1 MRIITSALIIAASL
15 ATLACGPRNKDKL
28 EDNELATA
36 EGGKRAGGAEDT
48 RCTAR
53 TSQDEVKRQL
63 FARAAEIRGSN
74 GDNYQRIAGFA
85 LIQIDGATPVTAGS
99 AGGLVECRG
108 HATLRLPSGLKVA
121 GGRTTLG
128 GDIGYSVGAGQRGT
142 VTLGQSDTIAIPL
155 ATLIQNRAAAR
166 APVPAPAADDSSG
179 QPDGREPV
187 REPATAPIDRP
198 RPQPAPS
205 PPPPPEVAND
215 SARPS
220 FDCRRARTSSE
231 RAVCDSASLAALDR
245 TMAAQYR
252 DAAAN
257 GGPEERRLLVQTRNR
272 FLGYRDRCGNDACIA
287 NAYRGRM
294 REIDDIVA
302 GRWRGDR

>member
-1 MRIITSALIIAASL
+1 MRNSSFALILAASL
-15 ATLACGPRNKDKL
+15 AMQACGPRNKDKL

-36 EGGKRAGGAEDT
+36 EGGKSETRAADR
-48 RCTAR
+48 RCTVRA
-53 TSQDEVKRQL
+53 THDEVKRQL

-85 LIQIDGATPVTAGS
+85 LIQVDGAVPVAGN
-99 AGGLVECRG
+99 AAAAVECRG

-128 GDIGYSVGAGQRGT
+128 GDIGYSVGAGQGGT
-142 VTLGQSDTIAIPL
+142 VTLGQSDTISIPL
-155 ATLIQNRAAAR
+155 ATLTQGRAASR
-166 APVPAPAADDSSG
+166 APAAAPASDAFRS
-179 QPDGREPV
+179 QPAARDPV
-187 REPATAPIDRP
+187 PEPATEPIDRP
-198 RPQPAPS
+198 RPQPAP
-205 PPPPPEVAND
+205 PPPPEVSAPA
-215 SARPS
+215 ARPS
-220 FDCRRARTSSE
+220 FDCRRARTAGE
-231 RAVCDSASLAALDR
+231 RAVCDSESLAALDR

-257 GGPEERRLLVQTRNR
+257 GGSEERRLLVQTRNR

-302 GRWRGDR
+302 GRWRGER

>member
-1 MRIITSALIIAASL
+1 MRNSSFALILTVSL

-36 EGGKRAGGAEDT
+36 QGGGSASEAADT
-48 RCTAR
+48 RCAAR
-53 TSQDEVKRQL
+53 TTHDEVKRQL

-85 LIQIDGATPVTAGS
+85 LIQIDGGAPVSANAG
-99 AGGLVECRG
+99 ALVECRG

-128 GDIGYSVGAGQRGT
+128 GDIGYSVGTGPRGT

-155 ATLIQNRAAAR
+155 ATLTQNRVASR
-166 APVPAPAADDSSG
+166 APAPAPTSDDFSS
-179 QPDGREPV
+179 QPAEREPV
-187 REPATAPIDRP
+187 LEPVTAPIERA
-198 RPQPAPS
+198 RPQPAP
-205 PPPPPEVAND
+205 PPPAEVSDN

-220 FDCRRARTSSE
+220 FDCRRARTSGE
-231 RAVCDSASLAALDR
+231 RAVCSSASLAALDR

-252 DAAAN
+252 SAAAN
-257 GGPEERRLLVQTRNR
+257 GGPQERRLLVQTRNR